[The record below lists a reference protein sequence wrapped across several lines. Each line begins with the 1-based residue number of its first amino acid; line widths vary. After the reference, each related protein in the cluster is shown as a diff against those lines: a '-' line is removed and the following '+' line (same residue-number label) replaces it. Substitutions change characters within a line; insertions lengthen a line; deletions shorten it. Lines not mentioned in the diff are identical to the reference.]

1 MSWSASNISA
11 LKLDSTTVG
20 FHCTSDQIKDCC
32 LSRAVGAYEA
42 GNRLGFDDKAAPI
55 DGGQSTKTF
64 GDCVYG

>member
-11 LKLDSTTVG
+11 LNLALTPAGLHS
-20 FHCTSDQIKDCC
+20 TSDQIKDCC
-32 LSRAVGAYEA
+32 LSQAVGAYEA